1 MGLTKQY
8 LRYVPA
14 GILNII
20 ASQKCNVVFVTLE
33 AQEGRF
39 VAAGAS
45 EHVFIWDLRLGEK
58 VQVLSGENSDVSHL
72 AASPNKRHIA
82 VGYVDGTIKT
92 FDLRSGE
99 NISIFVGHRS
109 EITTLAYD
117 SLGHRLAS
125 GSKDT
130 DIILWDVVAETGI
143 CRLVGHKGIITALSF
158 MNNHNI
164 LISSSKDTF
173 VKFWDLDTEHNFRT
187 IVGHGSEVWGLVLV
201 KDGKYLV
208 TGCSDN
214 ELRVWK
220 ISFVD
225 PSQSGISEALK
236 NLVIED
242 SEVTDSK
249 YPLRCEKVGS
259 VARAGKG
266 RLVSLRTDVTGRV
279 VACHGTDNTVELF
292 YILSEEETK
301 EKLGRRIKKAKRKST
316 QDGTSQEICIE
327 ASIKDELRR
336 LPAIEIKVANN
347 LRQSNKVKAVDLI
360 MGRDEELRVCV
371 AGNFNSIE
379 LYSTAVTQKEAEPNC
394 LRSLVSHGHR
404 TDIRAICFSSDNL
417 ALATASG
424 DSIKLWNRPTLA
436 CLRTVA
442 CGYALTM
449 TFVPGDRHLM
459 VGMKDGKMLIIDI
472 ASGDILEEVPAHSKE
487 LWSITLYPDL
497 KGVATAGGDQTVK
510 FWQFELIDDPETE
523 SKAKV
528 LSVLHLKTLKL
539 EESVLCVRISPN
551 NKFVAVAL
559 LDSTVK
565 IFFLDTF
572 KFWISLYGHKL
583 PVLCMDISSDSTL
596 IATGSADRN
605 IKIWGM
611 DHGDCHK
618 SIFAH
623 DDSVTGLAFVPKT
636 HYFFTC
642 GKDGKVKEWDA
653 DIFQKIITLQGHS
666 GEAWNCA
673 VSPNGTFVASCG
685 SDKVVRLF
693 ERTAETLVL
702 EDEAEEERER
712 QENELATGETTTVPG
727 QKTMPLPSRKTV
739 TSEKGA
745 ELIMECIEISKEY
758 KEQELSIDPS
768 KPTPPL
774 PLQMQMYQCDS
785 VEDYLLEILKRI
797 RASDLDEALLVL
809 PYSVACEVLKMLPKL
824 LKRQYKAE
832 LVSKVALSLV
842 KAHHGPIVASQ
853 ELLPIL
859 EEVNK
864 LAMKQ
869 ISNLRDS
876 IGFNM
881 YGLLYNQRLLE
892 ENEGLQLFRDAT
904 DKRKHKQKMRRNK
917 EKAVKRALMTL

>member
-8 LRYVPA
+8 LRYIPA
-14 GILNII
+14 GNLNII
-20 ASQKCNVVFVTLE
+20 ASQNCNVVFVTLE
-33 AQEGRF
+33 GQEGRF

-58 VQVLSGENSDVSHL
+58 AQVLSGEKSDVTHL

-82 VGYVDGTIKT
+82 VGYADGTIKT

-99 NISIFVGHRS
+99 NISILVGHRS

-117 SLGHRLAS
+117 SSGHRLAS

-143 CRLVGHKGIITALSF
+143 CRLVGHKGVITALVF
-158 MNNHNI
+158 MKDHNI

-187 IVGHGSEVWGLVLV
+187 VVGHGSEVWGLVLV
-201 KDGKYLV
+201 KDGKYLI

-220 ISFVD
+220 IFFVD
-225 PSQSGISEALK
+225 PSEIEISNVLK
-236 NLVIED
+236 NLTLDNEI
-242 SEVTDSK
+242 TDMN
-249 YPLRCEKVGS
+249 YPLRCEKIGS
-259 VARAGKG
+259 IARAGKG
-266 RLVSLRTDVTGRV
+266 RLVSLRTDLTGRIV
-279 VACHGTDNTVELF
+279 TCHGIDNTVELF
-292 YILSEEETK
+292 YILSEEEAK
-301 EKLGRRIKKAKRKST
+301 EKLAKRLKKARKKATAEGLSEIVST
-316 QDGTSQEICIE
+316 DL
-327 ASIKDELRR
+327 SIKDELKR

-347 LRQSNKVKAVDLI
+347 MKQSNKVKAVDLV
-360 MGRDEELRVCV
+360 MGRGDELRVCV

-379 LYSTAVTQKEAEPNC
+379 LYSTIITQKESEINF
-394 LRSLVSHGHR
+394 LRSLTSHGHR
-404 TDIRAICFSSDNL
+404 TDVRAICFSSDNL
-417 ALATASG
+417 ALATASS

-436 CLRTVA
+436 CLRTVT

-449 TFVPGDRHLM
+449 TFVPGDRHLI
-459 VGMKDGKMLIIDI
+459 VGMKDGKMLIVDI
-472 ASGDILEEVPAHSKE
+472 ASGEILEEIPAHSKE
-487 LWSITLYPDL
+487 LWSITLFPDM
-497 KGVATAGGDQTVK
+497 KGIASGGGDQTVK
-510 FWQFELIDDPETE
+510 FWQFELINDPDSE

-528 LSVLHLKTLKL
+528 LSVVHLRTLKL

-653 DIFQKIITLQGHS
+653 DLFQKIITFQGHS
-666 GEAWNCA
+666 GESWNCA
-673 VSPNGTFVASCG
+673 VSPNGIFAASCG
-685 SDKVVRLF
+685 SDKVVRIY
-693 ERTAETLVL
+693 ERSQETLVL

-712 QENELATGETTTVPG
+712 QENELATGENTVVPG
-727 QKTMPLPSRKTV
+727 QKAQILPSRKTV
-739 TSEKGA
+739 SSEKGA
-745 ELIMECIEISKEY
+745 DLLLECIELSKEY
-758 KEQELSIDPS
+758 EEQLKTIVP
-768 KPTPPL
+768 PNPPPPL
-774 PLQMQMYQCDS
+774 PLQMQMYQCET
-785 VEDYLLEILKRI
+785 VEDYLLETVKRI
-797 RASDLDEALLVL
+797 RASDLEEALYVL
-809 PYSVACEVLKMLPKL
+809 PFSVACDILEMLPKL
-824 LKRQYKAE
+824 LKRKYQAE
-832 LVSKVALSLV
+832 IVSRLALTLIQTHYNSII
-842 KAHHGPIVASQ
+842 A
-853 ELLPIL
+853 
-859 EEVNK
+859 
-864 LAMKQ
+864 
-869 ISNLRDS
+869 SNLFSTVEEIKNLAIEQITTLRDT
-876 IGFNM
+876 IGFNL
-881 YGLLYNQRLLE
+881 YGMLHTRHSIE
-892 ENEGLQLFRDAT
+892 EKEGIQLFKDAT
-904 DKRKHKQKMRRNK
+904 FKRKEKQKIRRNK
-917 EKAVKRALMTL
+917 ERAQKRALMTL